1 MLVRFLIGISLVF
14 GTTLIHLAC
23 TLMVVGWVR
32 SVTRRR
38 ASVHALILR
47 GVVLGGLV
55 MLMSLAAYLESV
67 LWAGFYVIAGALS
80 SFSEAVYF
88 SLVTFTTLGYGDVTL
103 SEEWRILAA
112 LEAANG
118 IMMFGWTTAIIVAV
132 SRNLLFDHAADDKQ
146 A

>member
-23 TLMVVGWVR
+23 TLMVVRWVR
-32 SVTRRR
+32 SVTRRH
-38 ASVHALILR
+38 ASVHALTLR
-47 GVVLGGLV
+47 GGVLGGLV

-67 LWAGFYVIAGALS
+67 LWAGFYVFVDALPN
-80 SFSEAVYF
+80 FPEAVYF

-103 SEEWRILAA
+103 GEEWRMLAA

-132 SRNLLFDHAADDKQ
+132 SHRLLFERAADDQQ

>member
-1 MLVRFLIGISLVF
+1 VVVRFLIGISLVF

-32 SVTRRR
+32 SVRRR
-38 ASVHALILR
+38 RGSVYSLVLR
-47 GVVLGGLV
+47 GGVLGGLV
-55 MLMSLAAYLESV
+55 MLMSLAAYLESA
-67 LWAGFYVIAGALS
+67 LWAGFYVMVDALPT
-80 SFSEAVYF
+80 FSEAVYF

-103 SEEWRILAA
+103 GEEWRMLAA

-132 SRNLLFDHAADDKQ
+132 SHRLLFDHAADDKQ

>member
-1 MLVRFLIGISLVF
+1 MLVRFLIGIALVF

-23 TLMVVGWVR
+23 TLMVVRWVR
-32 SVTRRR
+32 GVTRRH
-38 ASVHALILR
+38 ASVHTLTLR
-47 GVVLGGLV
+47 GAVLGGLV

-67 LWAGFYVIAGALS
+67 LWAGFYVIVGALPT
-80 SFSEAVYF
+80 FSEAVYF

-132 SRNLLFDHAADDKQ
+132 FRRLLSDSVADDNQ

>member
-32 SVTRRR
+32 GVTRRH
-38 ASVHALILR
+38 ASAYALSLR
-47 GVVLGGLV
+47 GAVLGGLV
-55 MLMSLAAYLESV
+55 MLMSLAAYLESA
-67 LWAGFYVIAGALS
+67 LWAGFYVSVDALPT
-80 SFSEAVYF
+80 FSEAVYF

-103 SEEWRILAA
+103 GEEWRMLAA

-118 IMMFGWTTAIIVAV
+118 IMMFGWT
-132 SRNLLFDHAADDKQ
+132 ADDKQ